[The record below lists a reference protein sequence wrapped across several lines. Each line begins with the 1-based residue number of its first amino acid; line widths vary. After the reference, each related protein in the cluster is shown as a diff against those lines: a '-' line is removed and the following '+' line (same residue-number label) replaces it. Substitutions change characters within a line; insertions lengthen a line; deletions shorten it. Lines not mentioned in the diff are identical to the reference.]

1 MQQTKRTK
9 HDTRLAEKHLA
20 SDIGEV
26 REHAQD
32 INRDSNEAL
41 QEVNPD
47 HDSSPGL
54 EAQDP
59 NSRTRGR
66 NSPAEYEDENYQHF
80 TSMMDYE
87 EEAARLDQNANEH
100 TPSTDAEIEEDL
112 SEVVAP
118 AMSQCCVIKMATQ
131 DTSAVIDAIH
141 ETLASPPPRQ
151 THDSPYAENHN
162 DNAPLRMQREGEPLN
177 DYTGGPELLYKT
189 WAPLMPLRRGFQ
201 PGKVIPESR
210 WRQVFMFH
218 DNRFSHNRTM
228 LYHVA
233 NTLMRHAV
241 NKAVSVTM
249 RTNANAFEK
258 LQLLINSPD
267 FMSKLR
273 AAKANPKGEEVSEV
287 LRQVM
292 NFLTVSGARV
302 PWGRQERKDEITR
315 LYAMFRNA
323 GGAMFFY
330 TYAPDDVH
338 DMRVIRLAPPY
349 TDQHSFPAI
358 VPDKY
363 KKALAGATDTE
374 RVVRSEDGSI
384 EFDFRERALQSLAA
398 RNPCACAVVFNHIS
412 ENVRDNLLGK
422 SRHRLKDT
430 ALSTREKGILGRCVS
445 NHDVIETNKRV
456 SMRTTMGSS
465 KAASHQRR
473 SRTWLITPGCVSSP

>member
-1 MQQTKRTK
+1 MKMRT
-9 HDTRLAEKHLA
+9 T
-20 SDIGEV
+20 
-26 REHAQD
+26 
-32 INRDSNEAL
+32 
-41 QEVNPD
+41 
-47 HDSSPGL
+47 
-54 EAQDP
+54 
-59 NSRTRGR
+59 T
-66 NSPAEYEDENYQHF
+66 YQHF

-100 TPSTDAEIEEDL
+100 TPITDAEIEEDL

-131 DTSAVIDAIH
+131 DTSAVIIDAIH
-141 ETLASPPPRQ
+141 ETLASAPPRQ
-151 THDSPYAENHN
+151 THDSPTAENHN

-189 WAPLMPLRRGFQ
+189 WGPLMPLRRGFQ

-218 DNRFSHNRTM
+218 DNRFSHNSTM

-249 RTNANAFEK
+249 RTNADAFEK
-258 LQLLINSPD
+258 LQLLIDSPD

-302 PWGRQERKDEITR
+302 PWGRQERKFEITR
-315 LYAMFRNA
+315 LYAMFRDA
-323 GGAMFFY
+323 GGAMYFY

-338 DMRVIRLAPPY
+338 DMRVIRLATPY
-349 TDQHSFPAI
+349 TDQHSFPAV

-398 RNPCACAVVFNHIS
+398 RNPCACAVVYWFSITSRKTFEITFSGNH
-412 ENVRDNLLGK
+412 
-422 SRHRLKDT
+422 
-430 ALSTREKGILGRCVS
+430 GI
-445 NHDVIETNKRV
+445 
-456 SMRTTMGSS
+456 
-465 KAASHQRR
+465 A
-473 SRTWLITPGCVSSP
+473 